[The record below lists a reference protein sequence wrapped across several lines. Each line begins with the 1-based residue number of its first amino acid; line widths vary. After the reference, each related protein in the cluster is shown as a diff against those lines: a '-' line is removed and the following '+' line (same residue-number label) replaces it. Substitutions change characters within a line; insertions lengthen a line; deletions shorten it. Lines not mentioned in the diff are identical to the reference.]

1 MAIAPLPDVAVAAER
16 RAGSLIRLAWSDQ
29 PLEVASHLVWNPQHQ
44 ISPSLKLFLDFCA
57 AALSPVPGPAL
68 PVAN

>member
-1 MAIAPLPDVAVAAER
+1 MGIAPLPDVAAAAEW
-16 RAGSLIRLAWSDQ
+16 RAGSLARLAWTDQ

-57 AALSPVPGPAL
+57 DALSPEPVPAL
-68 PVAN
+68 PMAH